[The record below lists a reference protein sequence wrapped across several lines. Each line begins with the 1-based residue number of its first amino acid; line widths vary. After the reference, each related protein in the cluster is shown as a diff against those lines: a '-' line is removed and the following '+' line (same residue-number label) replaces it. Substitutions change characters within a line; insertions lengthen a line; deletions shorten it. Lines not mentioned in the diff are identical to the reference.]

1 MKESS
6 RITDDEKWQA
16 VVSCDKR
23 YDGIFFYGVKTTGI
37 FCKPSC
43 KSKTPVRDNVVF
55 FDHTAGAIENGFRSC
70 KRCCPDKVFFDPEL
84 EFVRR
89 AKDVFDS
96 EYNHQIDVSH
106 I

>member
-16 VVSCDKR
+16 VVSCDRR

-43 KSKTPVRDNVVF
+43 KSKTLVRENVVF
-55 FDHTAGAIENGFRSC
+55 FKIG
-70 KRCCPDKVFFDPEL
+70 V
-84 EFVRR
+84 
-89 AKDVFDS
+89 
-96 EYNHQIDVSH
+96 
-106 I
+106 